1 MVECTLADLL
11 ERGRDHDCPDA
22 NCVAMSAIA
31 DLPTRFGHFQI
42 AAFGD
47 RQGAEHAALIQ
58 GEPWQRDD
66 VPVRLH
72 SECLTGDAIGSLRCD
87 CRDQLEA
94 SLRFIGEQEHGP
106 SCTCARKVAASA

>member
-66 VPVRLH
+66 VQ
-72 SECLTGDAIGSLRCD
+72 C
-87 CRDQLEA
+87 A
-94 SLRFIGEQEHGP
+94 STR
-106 SCTCARKVAASA
+106 SA